1 MKVIRGYKTELKVSN
16 KQRSALLQ
24 HAGTARYVWNWA
36 LSRIESKVSKP
47 NAIQLHKEWNVW
59 KRDNA
64 IWYKDVSKCSPQE
77 SLRNLENAFKNFFR
91 KCKDKKK
98 GKFKGKVGYPRRKNK
113 HKSIGSSRFTGTI
126 KVTENTI
133 QLPRLGKLRLKENGY
148 FPNDAKILSST
159 VSEKAGKWFVSIQV
173 EEEIK
178 EPKTKKKNV
187 VGIDLGIKTLAVCSD
202 GKEYQNPKA
211 LRTRLKKLKMLQRS
225 MSRKVKGSQNRKKA
239 VRKVSELHYK
249 IGNIRKDTLHKITTE
264 LTKNKSIIVI
274 EDLNVSGMMKNH
286 KLAQAISDVGLYEF
300 RRQLEY
306 KGKLYGCDIQVADR
320 FFPSSKL
327 CRFCG
332 CLNDELTLADR
343 EWTCAC
349 GAVHDRDLNAAKNLE
364 SLAVSSTESLNACG
378 EESSGNKNV
387 IIAKLSSMKQEE
399 NVKSATCRFL

>member
-1 MKVIRGYKTELKVSN
+1 MKVIRGYKTELKPNN

-36 LSRIESKVSKP
+36 LNRIESKVSKP

-64 IWYKDVSKCSPQE
+64 VWYKEVSKCSPQE
-77 SLRNLENAFKNFFR
+77 SLRNLENAFKHFFR

-98 GKFKGKVGYPRRKNK
+98 GKFKGKAGFPRYKNK
-113 HKSIGSSRFTGTI
+113 HKGIGSSRFTGTI
-126 KVTENTI
+126 KVAENTI
-133 QLPRLGKLRLKENGY
+133 QLPRLGKLRLKENSY
-148 FPNDAKILSST
+148 LPINAKILSLT
-159 VSEKAGKWFVSIQV
+159 ISEKAGKWFVSIQV
-173 EEEIK
+173 EENIP
-178 EPKTKKKNV
+178 EPKAKKENV

-211 LRTRLKKLKMLQRS
+211 LKTRLRKLKMLQCS
-225 MSRKVKGSQNRKKA
+225 ASKKVKGSQNRKKA
-239 VRKVSELHYK
+239 NRKVARLHYK

-264 LTKNKSIIVI
+264 LTKTKSIVVI
-274 EDLNVSGMMKNH
+274 EDLCVSGMMKNH

-306 KGKLYGCDIQVADR
+306 KGKLYGCEIQVADR